1 MELQHLR
8 MFVTV
13 AKHAHVSKA
22 ATELHMAQPAVS
34 RMIHELERSCGG
46 VALIEKI
53 GRNVRLTEA
62 GEALV
67 VHAQSIL
74 AEVSAAEATMRARKG
89 LLAGRVS
96 IGTPP
101 SVGVRLL
108 PKNLSA
114 FHQTYPDI
122 ELRIHQAG
130 TNQLLQLLELGEI
143 DIAIATLP
151 VPSKNHV
158 IVPMFD
164 EPLVAVVSMQ
174 HRYATR
180 HQVTLAEL
188 ADEGFLLY
196 PAGYEMHDVIVS
208 ACRAAGF
215 VPRVVVDGGDVAL
228 LLRLAEANLG
238 IALVPRLAVTGE
250 EDVAVLELTQP
261 TLHRTMAVVYRSD
274 RTLSAASQVMIRTL
288 LG

>member
-108 PKNLSA
+108 PKNLSI

-180 HQVTLAEL
+180 HRVMLAEL
-188 ADEGFLLY
+188 AEEGFLLY

-261 TLHRTMAVVYRSD
+261 TLQRTMAVVYRSD

-288 LG
+288 LE